1 MIKNTFIV
9 CSILLLAGCKKNIEY
24 IPYNSIH
31 LIEKKSNEISKKDL
45 EYWYFKDMLDDTVP
59 GISLDKAYSYI
70 SETTSLKSN
79 VDKVVIAVID
89 MSIDIEHED
98 LTGKIWA
105 NRDEID
111 GNGIDDDDNGYID
124 DYNGW
129 NFLGGQGNESSE
141 FVNYE
146 YTRILKKYSDYYNT
160 GEDISALSER
170 DRSIFQRTLKKFQE
184 RQAYAE
190 EQLKINLS
198 AMSYM
203 TTLDS
208 MANVIFQGSDYDT
221 KMLDS
226 VKKIYDGES
235 IEREYLN
242 NLIEVMNQGVSFED
256 VKLRLVKSQ
265 ERINKLLNLNY
276 DDRNIIGDSENDLSD
291 INYGNP
297 KVNHN
302 VSLLDHGT
310 SVAGIIAA
318 NRRNDKGA
326 NGISDDLLIMPLVV
340 SAYGDENDKDMTL
353 AIRYAVNNGASIINI
368 SSGKFFSMHEHWVLE
383 AIKYAADHDVLI
395 VNSAGNE
402 SLNLDENSFY
412 PNDEDENGIEVS
424 NNYIKVGSSSNYL
437 NGSLKAASSSF
448 GKKRVD
454 VFAPGVD
461 MYTAN
466 ARDGNYHFVSGT
478 SFAAAVVSGLAGML
492 RKYYP
497 KLSAQDIK
505 YILMNSG
512 SAYHVEVPLDENSTL
527 KFNELSKS
535 GRIVNALNALK
546 LAQIID
552 SKN

>member
-256 VKLRLVKSQ
+256 VKLRLVKS
-265 ERINKLLNLNY
+265 
-276 DDRNIIGDSENDLSD
+276 
-291 INYGNP
+291 
-297 KVNHN
+297 
-302 VSLLDHGT
+302 
-310 SVAGIIAA
+310 
-318 NRRNDKGA
+318 
-326 NGISDDLLIMPLVV
+326 
-340 SAYGDENDKDMTL
+340 
-353 AIRYAVNNGASIINI
+353 
-368 SSGKFFSMHEHWVLE
+368 
-383 AIKYAADHDVLI
+383 
-395 VNSAGNE
+395 
-402 SLNLDENSFY
+402 
-412 PNDEDENGIEVS
+412 
-424 NNYIKVGSSSNYL
+424 
-437 NGSLKAASSSF
+437 
-448 GKKRVD
+448 
-454 VFAPGVD
+454 
-461 MYTAN
+461 
-466 ARDGNYHFVSGT
+466 
-478 SFAAAVVSGLAGML
+478 
-492 RKYYP
+492 
-497 KLSAQDIK
+497 
-505 YILMNSG
+505 
-512 SAYHVEVPLDENSTL
+512 
-527 KFNELSKS
+527 
-535 GRIVNALNALK
+535 
-546 LAQIID
+546 
-552 SKN
+552 